1 MRALSFMTKTTG
13 TFLALMLACASMS
26 CSSAKAGGPEVRVD
40 PRVELMS
47 IIFRLA
53 ENPEYNRGAVQSYA
67 DDVEARF
74 GPFRDHAAVDMAR
87 KLRETRGVS
96 HDAVMS
102 MAIHI
107 KDPFSLGE
115 KVPFEPR
122 PAALE
127 RRWHVDEAREFLVK
141 ARDFV
146 KVSDFKAFVA
156 DHAELYRITAERMQ
170 SVMDDNEVVGWF
182 NGRVLGTVVH
192 EFCHSFANPIVD
204 RHVEELKDAGQTI
217 FPLVQDQMRSM
228 AYSNWKTMMY
238 ESLVRS
244 SVVRWDLAKNG
255 RESAESRIAWEEKNH
270 FFWISGLSEL
280 LGEYETKRDTCPD
293 LESFFPEIKG
303 FFDDYA
309 AQAEERIGVIKARW
323 EEAAREMA
331 ARAPKIVSIIPA
343 NAAGNVDPG
352 LRVIR
357 ITFDRR
363 MKDGAWGVMRRG
375 GNMPKITGDVS
386 YDETRTVFTIPVQ
399 LEPDTEYIV
408 GLNSDN
414 ALAFQDEAG
423 NPLVPTTFRFKTRGR

>member
-1 MRALSFMTKTTG
+1 MVAFSGATIVLGLLNGGGSYGPKVVYPGGREDLYTILGVWITDD
-13 TFLALMLACASMS
+13 
-26 CSSAKAGGPEVRVD
+26 AGLPE
-40 PRVELMS
+40 
-47 IIFRLA
+47 
-53 ENPEYNRGAVQSYA
+53 
-67 DDVEARF
+67 
-74 GPFRDHAAVDMAR
+74 
-87 KLRETRGVS
+87 
-96 HDAVMS
+96 
-102 MAIHI
+102 
-107 KDPFSLGE
+107 
-115 KVPFEPR
+115 
-122 PAALE
+122 
-127 RRWHVDEAREFLVK
+127 
-141 ARDFV
+141 
-146 KVSDFKAFVA
+146 
-156 DHAELYRITAERMQ
+156 
-170 SVMDDNEVVGWF
+170 F

-255 RESAESRIAWEEKNH
+255 RKSAESRIAWEEKNH

-280 LGEYETKRDTCPD
+280 LGEYEAKRDTCPD